1 MTLDKP
7 IKFELVINEFENDAG
22 RQARDKHFVGYGQI
36 QEYINMTLP
45 ANPIIKI
52 KEDVLAIITLVQMCN
67 TNGEDA
73 SMKLIWYKNSDMEVV
88 CAFNVATI
96 NCVIGQVKTRK
107 WWGIVDH
114 SAGPPPI
121 TICDIQEPE
130 YESEDSFSISCSV

>member
-1 MTLDKP
+1 LTLDKP
-7 IKFELVINEFENDAG
+7 IKFELVIDEFENDAG
-22 RQARDKHFVGYGQI
+22 WQAWDKHFVGYGQI
-36 QEYINMTLP
+36 QAYINMTLP

-52 KEDVLAIITLVQMCN
+52 KEDVPAIITLVQMCN

-73 SMKLIWYKNSDMEVV
+73 SIKPIWYKNGDMEVV
-88 CAFNVATI
+88 RAFNVVTI
-96 NCVIGQVKTRK
+96 NCVISRVKIGK

-114 SAGPPPI
+114 SAGPPQI